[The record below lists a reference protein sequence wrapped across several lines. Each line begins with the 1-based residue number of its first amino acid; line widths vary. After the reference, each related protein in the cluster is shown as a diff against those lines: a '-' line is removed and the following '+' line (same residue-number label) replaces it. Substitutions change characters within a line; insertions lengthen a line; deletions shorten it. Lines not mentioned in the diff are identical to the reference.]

1 MAPDEAGDLRRR
13 PHSRVALFFFYAMV
27 VLMLRVLHIAV
38 FLHVGS
44 FDVPARA
51 HLTPGT
57 LAFLQS
63 AR

>member
-1 MAPDEAGDLRRR
+1 M
-13 PHSRVALFFFYAMV
+13 SRVI
-27 VLMLRVLHIAV
+27 HIAH
-38 FLHVGS
+38 LHSHVGFS
-44 FDVPARA
+44 DVPARA

>member
-1 MAPDEAGDLRRR
+1 M
-13 PHSRVALFFFYAMV
+13 SRVS
-27 VLMLRVLHIAV
+27 HIANV
-38 FLHVGS
+38 FSHVG
-44 FDVPARA
+44 FLDVSARA

>member
-1 MAPDEAGDLRRR
+1 M
-13 PHSRVALFFFYAMV
+13 SRAF
-27 VLMLRVLHIAV
+27 HIAK
-38 FLHVGS
+38 LHSHVG
-44 FDVPARA
+44 FPGVPARA